1 MRVGGSIV
9 DEAFWLA
16 WAIYVKETVSMP
28 ESKKSLKEYLFFN
41 LFNWQFIILST
52 FCRDKK
58 MLMCITIKN

>member
-52 FCRDKK
+52 FFQDKK